1 MGSLRNP
8 VGPLPSTI
16 YWRRRG
22 VLLSV
27 LGLLALLTVW
37 VVGTGGGG
45 GHNGSRRVERQESA
59 SSITPGPSGSGPAIS
74 QHPGGRDESSGGG
87 DGGGSGSGDG
97 GASDGGSGNGSGD
110 GSGDGST
117 GSGTGTGG
125 GSDDGAKNGGGA
137 ADRLPAGSTVPN
149 CTPAN
154 VKLTLKSVRNTYA
167 PGEQPEIELIA
178 KNTSGSDCKVDLG
191 PKSAVLTITQAGGDE
206 DIWASDDCPKDAA
219 GILFRVPH
227 GRPDRPHGEVGPQAR
242 RPRVRHAPF
251 GFGSRGHLPGRGE
264 GTGTGEGADVVRPVQ
279 GLSTLGPEGVHPGGP
294 GSRISDKHTQRP
306 DRQSAPR

>member
-16 YWRRRG
+16 YWRRRA

-45 GHNGSRRVERQESA
+45 GHNGAGGSNGKNPA

-87 DGGGSGSGDG
+87 DGGGSGSGGSGSGDG
-97 GASDGGSGNGSGD
+97 GASDGGSGD

-149 CTPAN
+149 CTPGN

-191 PKSAVLTITQAGGDE
+191 PKSAVLTITQAGSDE

-219 GILFRVPH
+219 GLLFRVPAGGQTVH
-227 GRPDRPHGEVGPQAR
+227 MVKWDR
-242 RPRVRHAPF
+242 RPGAPECATPPS
-251 GFGSRGHLPGRGE
+251 G
-264 GTGTGEGADVVRPVQ
+264 
-279 GLSTLGPEGVHPGGP
+279 
-294 GSRISDKHTQRP
+294 
-306 DRQSAPR
+306 SAPAGTYLVEAKAPGLAKAQTSFVLSKD